1 MTQSKFKRLTIDEAI
16 QLLSAGK
23 IVALP
28 TETVYGLAGRVDRI
42 ETIKSIFEAKGR
54 PENNPLICHISS
66 ISMLEKY
73 AFIDKDDRRLFQFWP
88 GPFTLLLQRRS
99 TIPDIITAGSKYC
112 GFRMPN
118 HSLFLEAIEK
128 VGVPLAAPSANQ
140 SGETSPVNASMVE
153 SSLGNRI
160 SGVVDGGQCS
170 VGIEST
176 VVLRNENE
184 IKILRPGV
192 ITKSD
197 FERLDFSVVDNFSNQ
212 ENSNIKSI
220 DKSRSVS
227 RSTGLLAPGQLPVHY
242 APKSTL
248 LLIEHIFNFDYWQK
262 LIHCMQTS
270 SVIDCLE
277 KYWKSNT
284 KLDTEIFANK
294 TACFIIL
301 PNTNDEK
308 LQLLEYQQNS
318 RLTIHIPAEPN
329 QLTEFASSLY
339 TSFDQLSSNDRFLV
353 TFQVE
358 NNGIGVAIND
368 RLKRAASYRL
378 S

>member
-1 MTQSKFKRLTIDEAI
+1 MTHSKFKRLTIDEAI
-16 QLLSAGK
+16 QLLSVGK

-42 ETIKSIFEAKGR
+42 DTIKNIFEAKGR
-54 PENNPLICHISS
+54 PQNNPVICHISS

-73 AFIDKDDRRLFQFWP
+73 AFIDKDDQRLFQFWP
-88 GPFTLLLQRRS
+88 GPLTILLKRRS
-99 TIPDIITAGSKYC
+99 TIPDIITAGSEYC

-140 SGETSPVNASMVE
+140 SGETSPVNPSMVE
-153 SSLGNRI
+153 SSLSNRI

-176 VVLRNENE
+176 VVLRNKNE
-184 IKILRPGV
+184 IKILRPGA
-192 ITKSD
+192 ITKYD
-197 FERLDFSVVDNFSNQ
+197 FERIGFSVVDKFSNQ
-212 ENSNIKSI
+212 ENSDIKSI
-220 DKSRSVS
+220 EKSRSTN
-227 RSTGLLAPGQLPVHY
+227 RSAGLLSPGQLPVHY

-248 LLIEHIFNFDYWQK
+248 LLIEHIFNFDFWQK
-262 LIHCMQTS
+262 LNHCFQTS
-270 SVIDCLE
+270 SVIDCLD
-277 KYWKSNT
+277 KYLKTNIRLNT
-284 KLDTEIFANK
+284 KILANK

-308 LQLLEYQQNS
+308 LQLLENKQNS
-318 RLTIHIPAEPN
+318 TLIIHIPAEPN
-329 QLTEFASSLY
+329 QLTDFASSLY

-353 TFQVE
+353 SFQVE
-358 NNGIGVAIND
+358 NRGIGIAIND

>member
-1 MTQSKFKRLTIDEAI
+1 MNHLEAI
-16 QLLSAGK
+16 QLLSKGE

-42 ETIKSIFEAKGR
+42 DTIKNIFKAKGR
-54 PENNPLICHISS
+54 PVNNPIICHISS

-73 AFIDKDDRRLFQFWP
+73 AYIEEDDRQLFQFWP
-88 GPFTLLLQRRS
+88 GPLTVLLKRRS

-118 HSLFLEAIEK
+118 HLLFLEAIEK
-128 VGVPLAAPSANQ
+128 VGVPLAAPSANR
-140 SGETSPVNASMVE
+140 SGETSPVTAEMVE
-153 SSLGNRI
+153 HSLGNRI
-160 SGVVDGGQCS
+160 SGVVDGGQCQ

-176 VVLRNENE
+176 VVLRNKNE
-184 IKILRPGV
+184 IKILRPGA
-192 ITKSD
+192 ITKHD
-197 FERLDFSVVDNFSNQ
+197 FEKIGFSVVDKFSFINDFNQ
-212 ENSNIKSI
+212 KTKNMATNT
-220 DKSRSVS
+220 
-227 RSTGLLAPGQLPVHY
+227 STGLLSPGQLPVHY
-242 APKSTL
+242 APKSPL
-248 LLIEHIFNFDYWQK
+248 LLIEHIFNFDFLQK
-262 LIHCMQTS
+262 LNHCIQTN

-277 KYWKSNT
+277 KYLKSNI
-284 KLDTEIFANK
+284 KLDTMILANQK
-294 TACFIIL
+294 ACFIIL

-308 LQLLEYQQNS
+308 LQLLENQQN
-318 RLTIHIPAEPN
+318 TEFIIHIPAEPN
-329 QLTEFASSLY
+329 QLTEFAGSLY

-358 NNGIGVAIND
+358 NSGIGVAIND